1 MTTDEKINY
10 LAQKNKYDLADLE
23 MIMEVLRSEQ
33 GCPWDREQ
41 DHHSIRSSLI
51 EETYEVIEAIDTES
65 TELLQEELGDLLFQI
80 IFHATLEQEQ
90 EHFKMADVIHGI
102 AAKMV
107 HRHPHVFATV
117 KVRDSNEVL
126 ANWETI
132 KTEEKQRN
140 TLVDRLRAIPPML
153 PALMR
158 AAKVAK
164 KAELNAEYS
173 KEDMLSSM
181 EQQILLLKE
190 GKSIDQESIGDLL
203 MTVIGLSACG
213 NVDAEEALSHTTD
226 RIIDQIAIKT
236 SSNS

>member
-41 DHHSIRSSLI
+41 DHHNIRSSLI

-153 PALMR
+153 PALMS

>member
-23 MIMEVLRSEQ
+23 MIMEVLRSGQ

-80 IFHATLEQEQ
+80 VFHAALEQEQ
-90 EHFKMADVIHGI
+90 GHFDMEDVIHDI

-117 KVRDSNEVL
+117 KVKDSNEVL

-164 KAELNAEYS
+164 KAELNAGCS
-173 KEDMLSSM
+173 KEDLLNSM

-190 GKSIDQESIGDLL
+190 GKAIDQESIGDLL
-203 MTVIGLSACG
+203 ITVIGLSAHG
-213 NVDAEEALSHTTD
+213 NVDAEEALSHKTD
-226 RIIDQIAIKT
+226 RVIEQIASKA
-236 SSNS
+236 SLNP